1 MRRRAYGLNMAKK
14 AQVGDIAPDFTL
26 PGITVTGEAERRDF
40 VLSAERGHPVVLV
53 FYPGDETSVC
63 TAQLC
68 SYQSELGAFT
78 ELGATVWG
86 ISLQDV
92 DSHEHFARK
101 ERLSFPLLADTGGAV
116 VDAYGVGMPGLGL
129 RRSVFIIDA
138 DGVIR
143 WKHVALVGATFR
155 SADEIRSQLE
165 LLPTP

>member
-1 MRRRAYGLNMAKK
+1 MAKK
-14 AQVGDIAPDFTL
+14 AQVGDAAPEFTL
-26 PGITVTGEAERRDF
+26 PGVTVNGADAERQDF
-40 VLSAERGHPVVLV
+40 SLAAELGHPVVLV
-53 FYPGDETSVC
+53 FYPGDETAVC

-68 SYQSELGAFT
+68 SYQSELGSFAG
-78 ELGATVWG
+78 LGATVWG

-101 ERLSFPLLADTGGAV
+101 ERLGFPLLADVGGAV

-129 RRSVFIIDA
+129 RRSVFVIDA
-138 DGVIR
+138 AGVIR

-155 SADEIRSQLE
+155 SADEIRKQLE